1 MNVLFFVLNLLK
13 IIILRFFD
21 ISRLYMAPIVINPIS
36 YSRFNALA
44 TYARNPRVKSHSN
57 ELEWFETLDGKV
69 LGMLLFD
76 TIDNEYTGI
85 IFARDLN
92 KKYRFI
98 GMTEFD
104 DNRAKTKKRLLN
116 KIRELHPSADEQ
128 GIQGDESVEIMDFF
142 IDLNKENINSD
153 FILVKNAP
161 EYSAAKNIIE
171 PLMRWYTD
179 IDGNFVEQFQ
189 TTGFNQRV
197 WEVLLYCIF
206 TENDCVFDTSFNAPD
221 FNLSY
226 VNGFNSIP
234 FSIEATTVNKPVDRR
249 GQPIPM
255 PEVNREN
262 IDEYNNLLVNYFP
275 TRYSGPLLA
284 KLKKKYWEQEH
295 VSGKPFAVAIADCQ
309 FKGAGNVSHDAL
321 PLYLYGFQQ
330 KVTSEGVEERENID
344 CHIWGTKEVPS
355 GFFELEGA
363 ENISAILFSP
373 SSDIDKFNRMGL
385 KDGFNDNKYKIRRT
399 VKSPNIHTGEFE
411 LITKIV
417 PTKKY
422 TETWDEGLV
431 VYHNP
436 NALHP
441 FPIDILPN
449 ATHYHVIDS
458 RLVVEFNS
466 PPITEDMSE
475 III

>member
-1 MNVLFFVLNLLK
+1 
-13 IIILRFFD
+13 
-21 ISRLYMAPIVINPIS
+21 MAPIVINPIS

-44 TYARNPRVKSHSN
+44 TYARNPRVKSHSK
-57 ELEWFETLDGKV
+57 ELEWFETFDGKV
-69 LGMLLFD
+69 LGMLLLD
-76 TIDNEYTGI
+76 TIDYEYTGI

-98 GMTEFD
+98 AMTEFD
-104 DNRAKTKKRLLN
+104 DNKAKTKRRLLN
-116 KIRELHPSADEQ
+116 RLRELHPLADEQ
-128 GIQGDESVEIMDFF
+128 GGQGDENVKTMDFF
-142 IDLNKENINSD
+142 VDLNKHNTNSD
-153 FILVKNAP
+153 FILVKESP

-197 WEVLLYCIF
+197 WEILLYCIF

-234 FSIEATTVNKPVDRR
+234 FSIEATTVNKPLDRR
-249 GQPIPM
+249 GLPIPM

-295 VSGKPFAVAIADCQ
+295 VSGKPFVIAIADCQ
-309 FKGAGNVSHDAL
+309 FKGAGNISHDAL

-330 KVTSEGVEERENID
+330 KITSEGVEKREKIG

-385 KDGFNDNKYKIRRT
+385 KDGFNNSKYKIRRT
-399 VKSPNIHTGEFE
+399 VKSPNINTWAIE
-411 LITKIV
+411 LITKII

-422 TETWDEGLV
+422 TETWGEGLA

-441 FPIDILPN
+441 FPMDILPN
-449 ATHYHVIDS
+449 ASHYHVIDG
-458 RLVVEFNS
+458 RLVIEFNS
-466 PPITEDMSE
+466 LPIIEDVSE
-475 III
+475 ILI

>member
-1 MNVLFFVLNLLK
+1 
-13 IIILRFFD
+13 
-21 ISRLYMAPIVINPIS
+21 MASIVINPIS

-57 ELEWFETLDGKV
+57 ELEWFETFEGKV
-69 LGMLLFD
+69 LGMLLLD
-76 TIDNEYTGI
+76 TIDDDYVGI
-85 IFARDLN
+85 VFSRDLN

-98 GMTEFD
+98 DMTKFD
-104 DNRAKTKKRLLN
+104 DNRAKTKRSLLD
-116 KIRELHPSADEQ
+116 KIRELYPSADEKGVQ
-128 GIQGDESVEIMDFF
+128 VDESAETMDFF
-142 IDLNKENINSD
+142 IDIDKKNINPD
-153 FILVKNAP
+153 FMLVKNSP

-171 PLMRWYTD
+171 PLMRWYAD

-189 TTGFNQRV
+189 TTGFNQRI

-226 VNGFNSIP
+226 INGFNNIP
-234 FSIEATTVNKPVDRR
+234 FSIEATTVNKPVDRT

-295 VSGKPFAVAIADCQ
+295 VSGKPFAIAIADCQ

-330 KVTSEGVEERENID
+330 KVTSKGVEERENIGW
-344 CHIWGTKEVPS
+344 HIWGTKEVQS

-363 ENISAILFSP
+363 ENVSAIFFSP
-373 SSDIDKFNRMGL
+373 ANDIDKFNRMGL
-385 KDGFNDNKYKIRRT
+385 KDGFNSNKYKIKRT
-399 VKSPNIHTGEFE
+399 VKSPNIHTWKIES
-411 LITKIV
+411 ITKIV
-417 PTKKY
+417 PTRKY
-422 TETWDEGLV
+422 TETWDEGLI

-441 FPIDILPN
+441 FPIYILPN
-449 ATHYHVIDS
+449 ATHYHVTNGKLIAQFN
-458 RLVVEFNS
+458 RL
-466 PPITEDMSE
+466 PIIEDTSE

>member
-1 MNVLFFVLNLLK
+1 MAS
-13 IIILRFFD
+13 II
-21 ISRLYMAPIVINPIS
+21 INPIS

-57 ELEWFETLDGKV
+57 ELEWFETFDGKV
-69 LGMLLFD
+69 LGMLLLD
-76 TIDNEYTGI
+76 AIDNDYAGF

-98 GMTEFD
+98 DMTKFD
-104 DNRAKTKKRLLN
+104 EKRAKAKKELLN
-116 KIRELHPSADEQ
+116 KIRELHPSADEL
-128 GIQGDESVEIMDFF
+128 GVQGDECAKTMDFF
-142 IDLNKENINSD
+142 IGMNKKNINPD
-153 FILVKNAP
+153 FILVKESP
-161 EYSAAKNIIE
+161 EYTAAKKIIE
-171 PLMRWYTD
+171 PLMRWYAD

-189 TTGFNQRV
+189 TTGFNQRI
-197 WEVLLYCIF
+197 WEILLYCIF
-206 TENDCVFDTSFNAPD
+206 TENNCVFDTSFNAPD

-226 VNGFNSIP
+226 INGFNSIQ
-234 FSIEATTVNKPVDRR
+234 FSIEATTVNRPVDRT
-249 GQPIPM
+249 GQPIPI

-295 VSGKPFAVAIADCQ
+295 VSGKPFAIAIADCQ
-309 FKGAGNVSHDAL
+309 FKGAGNISHDAL

-330 KVTSEGVEERENID
+330 KVTSKGVEERKNIG
-344 CHIWGTKEVPS
+344 CHIWGAKEVPS
-355 GFFELEGA
+355 GFFDFDGA

-385 KDGFNDNKYKIRRT
+385 KNGFNDNKYKIKRT
-399 VKSPNIHTGEFE
+399 VKSPNIHTWEVE
-411 LITKIV
+411 VITKIV
-417 PTKKY
+417 PARKY
-422 TETWDEGLV
+422 NETWDEGLV

-436 NALHP
+436 NALYP
-441 FPIDILPN
+441 FPISILIN
-449 ATHYHVIDS
+449 ATHYHLVNG
-458 RLVVEFNS
+458 RLIAEFNR
-466 PPITEDMSE
+466 PPIIEDTSE

>member
-1 MNVLFFVLNLLK
+1 
-13 IIILRFFD
+13 
-21 ISRLYMAPIVINPIS
+21 MASIVINPIS

-57 ELEWFETLDGKV
+57 ELEWFETFDGKV
-69 LGMLLFD
+69 LGMLLLD
-76 TIDNEYTGI
+76 TIDDDYVGI
-85 IFARDLN
+85 VFARDLN

-98 GMTEFD
+98 DMTKFD
-104 DNRAKTKKRLLN
+104 DNRAKTKKSLLN

-128 GIQGDESVEIMDFF
+128 GVQGDESVETMDFF
-142 IDLNKENINSD
+142 IDIDKKNINPD
-153 FILVKNAP
+153 FMLVKKSP

-171 PLMRWYTD
+171 PLMRWYAD

-189 TTGFNQRV
+189 TTGFNQRI

-226 VNGFNSIP
+226 VNGFNNIP
-234 FSIEATTVNKPVDRR
+234 FSIEATTVNRPVDRT

-284 KLKKKYWEQEH
+284 KLKKKYWEKEH
-295 VSGKPFAVAIADCQ
+295 VSGKPFAIAIADCQ
-309 FKGAGNVSHDAL
+309 FKGAGNVSHDSL

-330 KVTSEGVEERENID
+330 KVTSKGVEERENIG

-363 ENISAILFSP
+363 ENISAIFFSP
-373 SSDIDKFNRMGL
+373 SNDIDKFNRMGL
-385 KDGFNDNKYKIRRT
+385 KDGFNSDKYKIKRT
-399 VKSPNIHTGEFE
+399 VKSPNVHTWKIES
-411 LITKIV
+411 ITKIV
-417 PTKKY
+417 PTSKY
-422 TETWDEGLV
+422 TETWDEGLI

-441 FPIDILPN
+441 FPIYILPN
-449 ATHYHVIDS
+449 ATHYHVTNGKLIA
-458 RLVVEFNS
+458 EFNRL
-466 PPITEDMSE
+466 PIMEDTSE